1 MYTAKDIR
9 NLALLGHGGDGKS
22 ALCESMLYVTKAI
35 TRLGKRAD
43 GTTVSD
49 FDDEEKKRQYSIK
62 TSVIPVEFG
71 GCKLNVLDNPGYFD
85 FAAEIVQSLRVADA
99 GLICLTAKSGIAVG
113 TEKGWKSLA
122 DAGLPAM
129 FYVSKLDEEHA
140 NFFNTFD
147 SLRDIFGASVIPF
160 TFPILHGEEAVGVVD
175 LVSKKAYDVS
185 GKEIALPAEAEEKI
199 EEYMAELNE
208 QVAETDEA
216 LMEKFFMEEPFTEEE
231 LLKGIKE
238 GIRQRSVTPVFCG
251 CAMNGLGTA
260 ALLDNLV
267 RFAPSPLE
275 GKPAV
280 RVDEEGKESEFPL
293 NPDGPA
299 TAFVFNTVA
308 DQYGKNSYFKV
319 LSGNIEDTM
328 TVVNARTGDN
338 EKLGNTFFPKGKDN
352 AKTAKV
358 CCGDIGV
365 FTKLASVRTGDTL
378 CQPGKLVTIKP
389 MTYAE
394 PCYRMAIY
402 AKTKGQEDKV
412 AAGLV
417 KLNEEGIRQRSVTPV
432 FCGCAMNGLGTA
444 ALLDNLVRFAPSPLE
459 GKPAVR
465 VDEEGKE
472 SEFPL
477 NPDGPATAFVFNTVA
492 DQYGKNSYFK
502 VLSGNIEDTMTVVNA
517 RTGDNE
523 KLGNTFFPKG
533 KDNAKTAKVCCGDI
547 GVFTKLASVRT
558 GDTLCQPG
566 KLVTIKPM
574 TYAEPCY
581 RMAIYAKTKGQEDK
595 VAAGLV
601 KLNEEDASFTYGNDP
616 ETKEMIIAGVCDI
629 HLSVIIAKLL
639 SKYKVEAELRPA
651 KIAYRETIK
660 KKVEIHG
667 RHKKQS
673 GGHGQFGDVY
683 IRFEPQSE
691 SEDMIFADETVG
703 GCVPKNFI
711 PSVEKGLRNCIGK
724 GVLAGYP
731 VVFLKSTL
739 YFGSYHPVDSSD
751 MAFQTAAGIAYKEG
765 LPTAGPTLLEPI
777 GELKVF
783 IPDANM
789 GDIIGDLNKRRGR
802 VMGMNPDPDNRG
814 WQIVEAEVPM
824 GEMSSYAIDLRSMSQ
839 GRGSY
844 SLKFVRYEEVPQINQ
859 AKIIED
865 AKKADEE

>member
-9 NLALLGHGGDGKS
+9 NIALLGHGGDGKS
-22 ALCESMLYVTKAI
+22 ALCESMLFLTKAI

-62 TSVIPVEFG
+62 TSVIPVEYA

-140 NFFNTFD
+140 NFFGTFD
-147 SLRDIFGASVIPF
+147 AIRSTFGASAIPF
-160 TFPILHGEEAVGVVD
+160 TFPILKGEQAVGVVD
-175 LVSKKAYDVS
+175 LLAKKAYDVD
-185 GKEIALPAEAEEKI
+185 GKEIPLPADAEEKI
-199 EEYMAELNE
+199 EEYMMELNE

-216 LMEKFFMEEPFTEEE
+216 LMEKFFVEEPFTPEE
-231 LLKGIKE
+231 LTKGVKD
-238 GIRQRSVTPVFCG
+238 GIRQRTITPVFCG
-251 CAMNGLGTA
+251 CAMNGLGTTRLMENIA
-260 ALLDNLV
+260 KY
-267 RFAPSPLE
+267 APSPLE
-275 GKPAV
+275 GKPV
-280 RVDEEGKESEFPL
+280 TIVDEDGNESELPL
-293 NPDGPA
+293 DPSGSPL
-299 TAFVFNTVA
+299 AFVFNTVA

-319 LSGNIEDTM
+319 ISGDIEDTM

-352 AKTAKV
+352 TKTSKV

-378 CQPGKLVTIKP
+378 GLAGKVVT
-389 MTYAE
+389 
-394 PCYRMAIY
+394 
-402 AKTKGQEDKV
+402 V
-412 AAGLV
+412 
-417 KLNEEGIRQRSVTPV
+417 
-432 FCGCAMNGLGTA
+432 
-444 ALLDNLVRFAPSPLE
+444 
-459 GKPAVR
+459 
-465 VDEEGKE
+465 
-472 SEFPL
+472 
-477 NPDGPATAFVFNTVA
+477 
-492 DQYGKNSYFK
+492 
-502 VLSGNIEDTMTVVNA
+502 
-517 RTGDNE
+517 
-523 KLGNTFFPKG
+523 
-533 KDNAKTAKVCCGDI
+533 
-547 GVFTKLASVRT
+547 
-558 GDTLCQPG
+558 
-566 KLVTIKPM
+566 KPM

-683 IRFEPQSE
+683 IRFEPQTE
-691 SEDMIFADETVG
+691 QEDMIFADETVG

-739 YFGSYHPVDSSD
+739 YFGSSHPVDSSD

-765 LPTAGPTLLEPI
+765 LPTANPTLLEPI
-777 GELKVF
+777 GELKVYV
-783 IPDANM
+783 PDANM

-814 WQIVEAEVPM
+814 WQVVEAEVPF
-824 GEMSSYAIDLRSMSQ
+824 GEMSSYAIDLRSMTQ

-844 SLKFVRYEEVPQINQ
+844 SLKFVRYEEVPQMNQ
-859 AKIIED
+859 AKIIEE
-865 AKKADEE
+865 AKKNEEE

>member
-71 GCKLNVLDNPGYFD
+71 GCKLNVLDTPGYFD

-231 LLKGIKE
+231 LLKGIK
-238 GIRQRSVTPVFCG
+238 
-251 CAMNGLGTA
+251 
-260 ALLDNLV
+260 
-267 RFAPSPLE
+267 
-275 GKPAV
+275 
-280 RVDEEGKESEFPL
+280 
-293 NPDGPA
+293 
-299 TAFVFNTVA
+299 
-308 DQYGKNSYFKV
+308 
-319 LSGNIEDTM
+319 
-328 TVVNARTGDN
+328 
-338 EKLGNTFFPKGKDN
+338 
-352 AKTAKV
+352 
-358 CCGDIGV
+358 
-365 FTKLASVRTGDTL
+365 
-378 CQPGKLVTIKP
+378 
-389 MTYAE
+389 
-394 PCYRMAIY
+394 
-402 AKTKGQEDKV
+402 
-412 AAGLV
+412 
-417 KLNEEGIRQRSVTPV
+417 EGIRQRSVTPV

>member
-113 TEKGWKSLA
+113 TEKGWKSLT

-231 LLKGIKE
+231 LLKGIKD

-338 EKLGNTFFPKGKDN
+338 EKLGNMFFPKGKDN
-352 AKTAKV
+352 T
-358 CCGDIGV
+358 
-365 FTKLASVRTGDTL
+365 
-378 CQPGKLVTIKP
+378 
-389 MTYAE
+389 
-394 PCYRMAIY
+394 
-402 AKTKGQEDKV
+402 
-412 AAGLV
+412 
-417 KLNEEGIRQRSVTPV
+417 
-432 FCGCAMNGLGTA
+432 
-444 ALLDNLVRFAPSPLE
+444 
-459 GKPAVR
+459 
-465 VDEEGKE
+465 
-472 SEFPL
+472 
-477 NPDGPATAFVFNTVA
+477 
-492 DQYGKNSYFK
+492 
-502 VLSGNIEDTMTVVNA
+502 
-517 RTGDNE
+517 
-523 KLGNTFFPKG
+523 
-533 KDNAKTAKVCCGDI
+533 KTAKVCCGDI

>member
-417 KLNEEGIRQRSVTPV
+417 KLNEE
-432 FCGCAMNGLGTA
+432 
-444 ALLDNLVRFAPSPLE
+444 
-459 GKPAVR
+459 
-465 VDEEGKE
+465 
-472 SEFPL
+472 
-477 NPDGPATAFVFNTVA
+477 
-492 DQYGKNSYFK
+492 
-502 VLSGNIEDTMTVVNA
+502 
-517 RTGDNE
+517 
-523 KLGNTFFPKG
+523 
-533 KDNAKTAKVCCGDI
+533 
-547 GVFTKLASVRT
+547 
-558 GDTLCQPG
+558 
-566 KLVTIKPM
+566 
-574 TYAEPCY
+574 
-581 RMAIYAKTKGQEDK
+581 
-595 VAAGLV
+595 
-601 KLNEEDASFTYGNDP
+601 DASFTYGNDP

-777 GELKVF
+777 GELKVVV
-783 IPDANM
+783 PDSNM
-789 GDIIGDLNKRRGR
+789 GDINGDLNKRRGR
-802 VMGMNPDPDNRG
+802 VMGMNPDPENPG
-814 WQIVEAEVPM
+814 YQIVEAEVPM
-824 GEMSSYAIDLRSMSQ
+824 GEMSSYTIDLRAMTQ

-844 SLKFVRYEEVPQINQ
+844 TLKFVRYEEVPQMNQ

-865 AKKADEE
+865 AKKEEEEA

>member
-319 LSGNIEDTM
+319 ISGDMEDTL
-328 TVVNARTGDN
+328 TVANVRTGDS
-338 EKLGNTFFPKGKDN
+338 EKLGN
-352 AKTAKV
+352 
-358 CCGDIGV
+358 
-365 FTKLASVRTGDTL
+365 
-378 CQPGKLVTIKP
+378 
-389 MTYAE
+389 M
-394 PCYRMAIY
+394 
-402 AKTKGQEDKV
+402 
-412 AAGLV
+412 
-417 KLNEEGIRQRSVTPV
+417 
-432 FCGCAMNGLGTA
+432 
-444 ALLDNLVRFAPSPLE
+444 
-459 GKPAVR
+459 
-465 VDEEGKE
+465 
-472 SEFPL
+472 
-477 NPDGPATAFVFNTVA
+477 
-492 DQYGKNSYFK
+492 
-502 VLSGNIEDTMTVVNA
+502 
-517 RTGDNE
+517 
-523 KLGNTFFPKG
+523 FFPKG

>member
-1 MYTAKDIR
+1 
-9 NLALLGHGGDGKS
+9 
-22 ALCESMLYVTKAI
+22 MLYVTKAI

-185 GKEIALPAEAEEKI
+185 GKEIALPAQAEEKI

-216 LMEKFFMEEPFTEEE
+216 LMEKFFMEEPFTAEE
-231 LLKGIKE
+231 LQTGIKA
-238 GIRQRSVTPVFCG
+238 GIRDRSVTPVFCG
-251 CAMNGLGTA
+251 CAYTGLGTT
-260 ALLDNLV
+260 NLMANIV
-267 RFAPSPLE
+267 KYAPNPLE
-275 GKPAV
+275 GKPMTK
-280 RVDEEGKESEFPL
+280 VDDEGGESEFKLDP
-293 NPDGPA
+293 NGSPM
-299 TAFVFNTVA
+299 AFVFNTLA

-319 LSGNIEDTM
+319 ISGDVEDTM
-328 TVVNARTGDN
+328 SFVNVRTGDA
-338 EKLGNTFFPKGKDN
+338 EKLGNMFFPKGKDN
-352 AKTAKV
+352 TKTSKI

-365 FTKLASVRTGDTL
+365 FTKLASVKTGDTL
-378 CQPGKLVTIKP
+378 GLAGKTATIAP
-389 MTYAE
+389 MKYDE
-394 PCYRMAIY
+394 PMYKMAIY
-402 AKTKGQEDKV
+402 AKVKGTEDK
-412 AAGLV
+412 
-417 KLNEEGIRQRSVTPV
+417 I
-432 FCGCAMNGLGTA
+432 
-444 ALLDNLVRFAPSPLE
+444 
-459 GKPAVR
+459 
-465 VDEEGKE
+465 
-472 SEFPL
+472 
-477 NPDGPATAFVFNTVA
+477 
-492 DQYGKNSYFK
+492 
-502 VLSGNIEDTMTVVNA
+502 
-517 RTGDNE
+517 
-523 KLGNTFFPKG
+523 
-533 KDNAKTAKVCCGDI
+533 
-547 GVFTKLASVRT
+547 
-558 GDTLCQPG
+558 
-566 KLVTIKPM
+566 
-574 TYAEPCY
+574 
-581 RMAIYAKTKGQEDK
+581 
-595 VAAGLV
+595 AAGLV

-616 ETKEMIIAGVCDI
+616 ETKELIIAGAGDMQ
-629 HLSVIIAKLL
+629 LSVLMAKLQ
-639 SKYKVEAELRPA
+639 SKYKVEAVLKPA
-651 KIAYRETIK
+651 ESETIK

-691 SEDMIFADETVG
+691 SEEMIFADETVG

-711 PSVEKGLRNCIGK
+711 PSVEKGLRNCVGK

-731 VVFLKSTL
+731 VVFLKATL

-777 GELKVF
+777 GELKVL

-789 GDIIGDLNKRRGR
+789 GDVIGDLNKRRGP
-802 VMGMNPDPDNRG
+802 VMVMNPDPENPG
-814 WQIVEAEVPM
+814 YQTVEAEVPM
-824 GEMSSYAIDLRSMSQ
+824 GEMSSYTIDLRAMSQ

-844 SLKFVRYEEVPQINQ
+844 TLKFIRYEEVPQMNQ

-865 AKKADEE
+865 AKKDEEEG

>member
-9 NLALLGHGGDGKS
+9 NIALLGHGGDGKS
-22 ALCESMLYVTKAI
+22 ALCESMLFLTKAI

-62 TSVIPVEFG
+62 TSVIPVEYA
-71 GCKLNVLDNPGYFD
+71 GCKVNVLDNPGYFD
-85 FAAEIVQSLRVADA
+85 FAAEVVQSLRVADA

-122 DAGLPAM
+122 DANLPAM

-140 NFFNTFD
+140 NFFGTFD
-147 SLRDIFGASVIPF
+147 AIRDTFGASAIPF
-160 TFPILHGEEAVGVVD
+160 TFPILNGEQAVGVVD
-175 LVSKKAYDVS
+175 LIAKKAYDVS
-185 GKEIALPAEAEEKI
+185 GKEIALPADAEEKI

-231 LLKGIKE
+231 LIKGIKD
-238 GIRQRSVTPVFCG
+238 GIKQRTVTPVFCG
-251 CAMNGLGTA
+251 CAMNGLGTTR
-260 ALLDNLV
+260 LLENIKK
-267 RFAPSPLE
+267 FAPSPLE

-280 RVDEEGKESEFPL
+280 IVDEDGNESELALDPSGS
-293 NPDGPA
+293 PM
-299 TAFVFNTVA
+299 AFVFNTMA

-319 LSGNIEDTM
+319 ISGDIEDTL

-352 AKTAKV
+352 VKTSKV

-378 CQPGKLVTIKP
+378 GLAGKVVT
-389 MTYAE
+389 
-394 PCYRMAIY
+394 
-402 AKTKGQEDKV
+402 V
-412 AAGLV
+412 
-417 KLNEEGIRQRSVTPV
+417 
-432 FCGCAMNGLGTA
+432 
-444 ALLDNLVRFAPSPLE
+444 
-459 GKPAVR
+459 
-465 VDEEGKE
+465 
-472 SEFPL
+472 
-477 NPDGPATAFVFNTVA
+477 
-492 DQYGKNSYFK
+492 
-502 VLSGNIEDTMTVVNA
+502 
-517 RTGDNE
+517 
-523 KLGNTFFPKG
+523 
-533 KDNAKTAKVCCGDI
+533 
-547 GVFTKLASVRT
+547 
-558 GDTLCQPG
+558 
-566 KLVTIKPM
+566 KPM

-629 HLSVIIAKLL
+629 HLSVIISKLL

-691 SEDMIFADETVG
+691 TEDMIFADETVG

-724 GVLAGYP
+724 GVLAAYP

-765 LPTAGPTLLEPI
+765 LPTAAPTLLEPI

-802 VMGMNPDPDNRG
+802 VMGMNPDAENRG
-814 WQIVEAEVPM
+814 WQIVDAEVPI
-824 GEMSSYAIDLRSMSQ
+824 GEMSSYAIDLRSMTQ

-844 SLKFVRYEEVPQINQ
+844 SLKFVRYEEVPQMNQ

-865 AKKADEE
+865 AKKNEEE

>member
-417 KLNEEGIRQRSVTPV
+417 KLNEE
-432 FCGCAMNGLGTA
+432 
-444 ALLDNLVRFAPSPLE
+444 
-459 GKPAVR
+459 
-465 VDEEGKE
+465 
-472 SEFPL
+472 
-477 NPDGPATAFVFNTVA
+477 
-492 DQYGKNSYFK
+492 
-502 VLSGNIEDTMTVVNA
+502 
-517 RTGDNE
+517 
-523 KLGNTFFPKG
+523 
-533 KDNAKTAKVCCGDI
+533 
-547 GVFTKLASVRT
+547 
-558 GDTLCQPG
+558 
-566 KLVTIKPM
+566 
-574 TYAEPCY
+574 
-581 RMAIYAKTKGQEDK
+581 
-595 VAAGLV
+595 
-601 KLNEEDASFTYGNDP
+601 DASFTYGNDP

-673 GGHGQFGDVY
+673 GGHGQFGDVW
-683 IRFEPQSE
+683 IEFSPCDADGLE
-691 SEDMIFADETVG
+691 FAERVVG

>member
-231 LLKGIKE
+231 LLKGIK
-238 GIRQRSVTPVFCG
+238 
-251 CAMNGLGTA
+251 
-260 ALLDNLV
+260 D
-267 RFAPSPLE
+267 
-275 GKPAV
+275 
-280 RVDEEGKESEFPL
+280 
-293 NPDGPA
+293 
-299 TAFVFNTVA
+299 
-308 DQYGKNSYFKV
+308 
-319 LSGNIEDTM
+319 
-328 TVVNARTGDN
+328 
-338 EKLGNTFFPKGKDN
+338 
-352 AKTAKV
+352 
-358 CCGDIGV
+358 
-365 FTKLASVRTGDTL
+365 
-378 CQPGKLVTIKP
+378 
-389 MTYAE
+389 
-394 PCYRMAIY
+394 
-402 AKTKGQEDKV
+402 
-412 AAGLV
+412 
-417 KLNEEGIRQRSVTPV
+417 GIRQRSVTPV

-616 ETKEMIIAGVCDI
+616 ETKELIIAGVGDMQ
-629 HLSVIIAKLL
+629 LSVLMAKLQ
-639 SKYKVEAELRPA
+639 SKYKVEAVLKPA

>member
-9 NLALLGHGGDGKS
+9 NIALLGHGGDGKS
-22 ALCESMLYVTKAI
+22 ALCESMLFCTKAI

-62 TSVIPVEFG
+62 TSVIPVEYD
-71 GCKLNVLDNPGYFD
+71 GCKINVLDNPGYFD
-85 FAAEIVQSLRVADA
+85 FAGEVVQSLRVADA
-99 GLICLTAKSGIAVG
+99 GVICLTAKSGIAVG
-113 TEKGWKSLA
+113 TEKGWKSLK
-122 DAGLPAM
+122 DAELPAM
-129 FYVSKLDEEHA
+129 FYISKLDEEHA
-140 NFFNTFD
+140 NYFAVLD
-147 SLRDIFGASVIPF
+147 ALRSTFGASVIPF
-160 TFPILHGEEAVGVVD
+160 TFPILKGEQAVGVVD
-175 LVSKKAYDVS
+175 LIAKKAYDVN
-185 GKEIALPAEAEEKI
+185 GKKIDLPAEDADRI
-199 EEYMAELNE
+199 EEYMMELNE

-216 LMEKFFMEEPFTEEE
+216 LMEKFFAEEPFTEEE
-231 LLKGIKE
+231 LAA
-238 GIRQRSVTPVFCG
+238 GIRNGILQRSVTPVFCG
-251 CAMNGLGTA
+251 CAMNGLGTLP
-260 ALLDNLV
+260 LLANLSK
-267 RFAPSPLE
+267 FAPSPLE
-275 GKPAV
+275 GKPMVA
-280 RVDEEGKESEFPL
+280 VDEEGNESEVKL
-293 NPDGPA
+293 NPTGSPM
-299 TAFVFNTVA
+299 AFVFNTVA

-319 LSGNIEDTM
+319 ISGDIEDTL

-352 AKTAKV
+352 TKTAKV

-378 CQPGKLVTIKP
+378 GLAGKTVSMKP
-389 MTYAE
+389 MEYAE

-412 AAGLV
+412 AAGL
-417 KLNEEGIRQRSVTPV
+417 
-432 FCGCAMNGLGTA
+432 A
-444 ALLDNLVRFAPSPLE
+444 
-459 GKPAVR
+459 
-465 VDEEGKE
+465 
-472 SEFPL
+472 
-477 NPDGPATAFVFNTVA
+477 
-492 DQYGKNSYFK
+492 
-502 VLSGNIEDTMTVVNA
+502 
-517 RTGDNE
+517 
-523 KLGNTFFPKG
+523 
-533 KDNAKTAKVCCGDI
+533 
-547 GVFTKLASVRT
+547 
-558 GDTLCQPG
+558 
-566 KLVTIKPM
+566 
-574 TYAEPCY
+574 
-581 RMAIYAKTKGQEDK
+581 
-595 VAAGLV
+595 
-601 KLNEEDASFTYGNDP
+601 KLNEEDASFTYSNDP

-629 HLSVIIAKLL
+629 HLSVIIAKLQ

-711 PSVEKGLRNCIGK
+711 PSVEKGLRSCIGK

-751 MAFQTAAGIAYKEG
+751 MAFQTAAGIAFKEG
-765 LPTAGPTLLEPI
+765 LPTAAPTILEPI
-777 GELKVF
+777 GELKVYV
-783 IPDANM
+783 PDANM

-802 VMGMNPDPDNRG
+802 VMGMNPCG
-814 WQIVEAEVPM
+814 AGEQVVEAEVPM
-824 GEMSSYAIDLRSMSQ
+824 GEMSSYAIDLRSMTQ

-844 SLKFVRYEEVPQINQ
+844 SLKFVRYEEVPQMNQ

-865 AKKADEE
+865 AKKDEEEKG